1 MGEVTYKSLLGVKGL
16 IADWEKN
23 DQLLNRLFIHKAAG
37 PDGPYPLILKILL
50 ENDNDMYVNN
60 NTPILVAV
68 SILPVSPKSDSV
80 RTVFLFH
87 FFGQENFLTNLV
99 A

>member
-50 ENDNDMYVNN
+50 EDDNDMYVNN

-80 RTVFLFH
+80 RTE
-87 FFGQENFLTNLV
+87 FFSFTFSVEKIFSQT
-99 A
+99 

>member
-1 MGEVTYKSLLGVKGL
+1 MGEVTYKSLLGVEGL

-68 SILPVSPKSDSV
+68 SILPVSLKSDSV
-80 RTVFLFH
+80 RTE
-87 FFGQENFLTNLV
+87 FFSFTFSVEKIFSQT
-99 A
+99 

>member
-1 MGEVTYKSLLGVKGL
+1 MYFKET
-16 IADWEKN
+16 
-23 DQLLNRLFIHKAAG
+23 QLPEARE
-37 PDGPYPLILKILL
+37 PDPLILKILL

-80 RTVFLFH
+80 RTE
-87 FFGQENFLTNLV
+87 FFFFTFSVKKIFSQT
-99 A
+99 

>member
-60 NTPILVAV
+60 NKPILVAV
-68 SILPVSPKSDSV
+68 SILPVSPKSDSG
-80 RTVFLFH
+80 RTE
-87 FFGQENFLTNLV
+87 FFSFTF
-99 A
+99 

>member
-37 PDGPYPLILKILL
+37 PDDPYPLILKILL

-80 RTVFLFH
+80 RTE
-87 FFGQENFLTNLV
+87 FFFFTFSVKKIFSQT
-99 A
+99 

>member
-1 MGEVTYKSLLGVKGL
+1 MGEVTYKSLLGVEGL

-23 DQLLNRLFIHKAAG
+23 DQLLNRLFIHKA
-37 PDGPYPLILKILL
+37 DGPYPLILKILL

-80 RTVFLFH
+80 RTE
-87 FFGQENFLTNLV
+87 FFSFTFSVEKIFSQT
-99 A
+99 

>member
-23 DQLLNRLFIHKAAG
+23 DQLLNRLFIHKATG

-50 ENDNDMYVNN
+50 ENDDMYVNN
-60 NTPILVAV
+60 NTPILVAI

-80 RTVFLFH
+80 RTE
-87 FFGQENFLTNLV
+87 FFSFTFSVEKIFSQT
-99 A
+99 